1 LNAYQKDQY
10 NLAKEIESYETLL
23 KQKKA
28 QKDVTDAKIYNI
40 TLSIN
45 ASNKR
50 IKDINGN
57 SYNINNNQYK
67 QNLDDL

>member
-1 LNAYQKDQY
+1 MNAYQKDQY